1 MKRNWVKG
9 LDRTAILIA
18 IPIAIVCGIYKS
30 KEYTDNN
37 RLWSFRPERIT
48 WNYMM
53 TPNVQ
58 DYPLE
63 VVRNYF
69 DLSDREIIEWLNI
82 KIEMFNIKN
91 NTHFPRL
98 DEGFN
103 KGFHLRKL
111 KVISPSLLE
120 SFYYWSFM
128 GNRSWYNFCAC
139 SFSVNK
145 GISKNFPLATEWIR
159 CRRIRKKQKE
169 INKENGAGN
178 NS

>member
-120 SFYYWSFM
+120 SSIIGLLW
-128 GNRSWYNFCAC
+128 A
-139 SFSVNK
+139 
-145 GISKNFPLATEWIR
+145 I
-159 CRRIRKKQKE
+159 
-169 INKENGAGN
+169 GAGIISVLAVSVSTRGFPRTFHWLRSGFAVEESVRN
-178 NS
+178 KKK